1 MFFSGVAQ
9 VPLIVHD
16 RETFRTDGVLCGSRR
31 PHSRSTTPSQK
42 RISMLPVTPHRPV
55 GRAAVWLSAA
65 ALSAVLAIGAALVVP
80 TAANAETPTTYTGI
94 VLGVGADETQRS
106 VTWYSSTD
114 SEQVV
119 QFAPT
124 ASLVAGDFVASVTT
138 FTATGTANIATSG
151 GYNRHAVISGLKENT
166 QYSYRV
172 GSDGNWSS
180 TYSFKT
186 QSFEGDFDFLFFGD
200 PQIGSS
206 GDTAKDGAGWAD
218 TMNVA
223 LTANPNAELLVS
235 GGDQVEKAD
244 TESQW
249 DAFLA
254 PDQLRQ
260 YPWAATIGNHD
271 VGGKAYEQHFYTPNT
286 DYSDAY
292 YKDAT
297 KKSTTSGGDYWYIYK
312 DVLFIDLNSN
322 SYNSSNG
329 GGDAAHVQ
337 YVTDTVNSHGADAKY
352 TVLVYHHS
360 IYSAA
365 AHAKDTDNKVRR
377 VDFPTTFSSLGVD
390 LVLQGHDHVYTR
402 SYEIKDGQKANAD
415 EQPGAND
422 VFVGEGGVIY
432 MTANSASGSKYY
444 DITAPDASA
453 TSGAGNGAD
462 PLNPNNYWYNSVEN
476 QEHVRSYVKVQVKA
490 DQLVVEG
497 IRSGTCD
504 APNAAVELSRVSWC
518 GSSST
523 NTAVGGVGSVID
535 SVTIHPHHGNGED
548 IQVDVPTA
556 APGEFGWTINGHN
569 GLVDLGTAQEKNG
582 YFEATGE
589 INPIQVSDTR
599 TSRAPWSLSGQ
610 LSDFTDGSKTFSGSY
625 LGWTPKVVTA
635 GAGAAAG
642 TAIGSGFD
650 GGTGLSVSRVLGSAP
665 QGHDKG
671 SGLVSADLDLKLP
684 TETAKGTY
692 RATLTVTALAG

>member
-1 MFFSGVAQ
+1 MLLVA
-9 VPLIVHD
+9 PP
-16 RETFRTDGVLCGSRR
+16 RPARR
-31 PHSRSTTPSQK
+31 KKTLWLTA
-42 RISMLPVTPHRPV
+42 
-55 GRAAVWLSAA
+55 AAVSATLAFGVVVTAPSVASAA
-65 ALSAVLAIGAALVVP
+65 DPAS
-80 TAANAETPTTYTGI
+80 YTGL
-94 VLGVGADETQRS
+94 VLGVGGDETQRTVS
-106 VTWYSSTD
+106 WYSTAD
-114 SEQVV
+114 TAQVL
-119 QFAPT
+119 QLAPT
-124 ASLVAGDFVASVTT
+124 SAVVGGEFVGSVTT
-138 FTATGTANIATSG
+138 FAATGGSNIATSG
-151 GYNRHAVISGLKENT
+151 GFNRHAIVSGLKEDT

-172 GSDGNWSS
+172 GSEGNWSQA
-180 TYSFKT
+180 YSFKT

-206 GDTAKDGAGWAD
+206 GDIANDGAGWAD

-223 LTANPNAELLVS
+223 VGANPNAELLVS
-235 GGDQVEKAD
+235 GGDQVETAN
-244 TESQW
+244 TELQW

-297 KKSTTSGGDYWYIYK
+297 KKSTTSGGDYWYVYK

-322 SYNSSNG
+322 SYNSASG

-337 YVTDTVNSHGADAKY
+337 YVTDVVNQHGADAKY

-365 AHAKDTDNKVRR
+365 SHARDTDNKVRR
-377 VDFPTTFSSLGVD
+377 TDFPTVFSNLGVD

-402 SYEIKDGQKANAD
+402 SYEIKDGNKANAD
-415 EQPGAND
+415 EKPGQNE

-444 DITAPDASA
+444 DITSPDAGGA
-453 TSGAGNGAD
+453 TGGLNYGAD
-462 PLNPNNYWYNSVEN
+462 PLNASNYWFNSVQN

-497 IRSGTCD
+497 IRSGTCE
-504 APNAAVELSRVSWC
+504 APNAAVERGNVSWC
-518 GSSST
+518 GT
-523 NTAVGGVGSVID
+523 PGTKTAVDGVGSLID
-535 SVTIHPHHGNGED
+535 SVTIHPYHGTGED
-548 IQVDVPTA
+548 IKVDVPTA
-556 APGEFGWTINGHN
+556 APGEFGWTIDGHN
-569 GLVDLGTAQEKNG
+569 DLVDLGTASEKDG
-582 YFEATGE
+582 YFEAAGE
-589 INPIQVSDTR
+589 INPINVSDTR
-599 TSRAPWSLSGQ
+599 SSLAPWSLSAVLGDF
-610 LSDFTDGSKTFSGSY
+610 SDADKTFSGGF

-635 GAGAAAG
+635 GAGATAG
-642 TAIGSGFD
+642 APVASGFG
-650 GGTGLSVSRVLGSAP
+650 GGTGLSESRVLGAAE
-665 QGHDKG
+665 QGHARG
-671 SGLVSADLDLKLP
+671 QALLGADLDLKLP
-684 TETAKGTY
+684 TETAKGSY